1 MPTEQSAGK
10 RIPTYRWT
18 LERHLGD
25 LLAPEDKH
33 VVLCGLNPST
43 ADAERDDPTSRRVIG
58 FARRERATRLTM
70 VNLYAAR
77 TTDPR
82 RLKDFK
88 DPVGAANDQAIS
100 EAARRADLI
109 IAAWGKPPGKA
120 GEARA
125 RKVLELLTAA
135 GDVYRLGPAT
145 KEGHPRHPLYLPAS
159 TAATPLQLHATCST
173 AKRGRS
179 ACPPEPGAERR
190 PAAPGERA
198 GTASLHYT
206 QQSAT
211 HPAMTR
217 GNPAHEKLKP

>member
-1 MPTEQSAGK
+1 MPTDRGATRRTPS
-10 RIPTYRWT
+10 YRWT
-18 LERHLGD
+18 LERDLGD

-33 VVLCGLNPST
+33 VLVCGLNPST
-43 ADAERDDPTSRRVIG
+43 ADAEGDDPTSRRVTG

-77 TTDPR
+77 TTNPKG
-82 RLKDFK
+82 LKDFD
-88 DPVGAANDQAIS
+88 DPVGAANDQVIA
-100 EAARRADLI
+100 EAARGAHLI

-145 KEGHPRHPLYLPAS
+145 KEGHPPHPLYLPAS

-217 GNPAHEKLKP
+217 RNPAHERLKP

>member
-1 MPTEQSAGK
+1 MPANHGAARRTPA
-10 RIPTYRWT
+10 YRWT

-43 ADAERDDPTSRRVIG
+43 TDAERDDPTSRRVIG

-82 RLKDFK
+82 RLKDF
-88 DPVGAANDQAIS
+88 DNPVGAANDQVIS
-100 EAARRADLI
+100 DAARRADLI

-125 RKVLELLTAA
+125 RRVLDLLTAA

-145 KEGHPRHPLYLPAS
+145 SEGHPRHPLYLPAS
-159 TAATPLQLHATCST
+159 ETETPLQLHA
-173 AKRGRS
+173 ARN
-179 ACPPEPGAERR
+179 PPEA
-190 PAAPGERA
+190 
-198 GTASLHYT
+198 
-206 QQSAT
+206 
-211 HPAMTR
+211 
-217 GNPAHEKLKP
+217 